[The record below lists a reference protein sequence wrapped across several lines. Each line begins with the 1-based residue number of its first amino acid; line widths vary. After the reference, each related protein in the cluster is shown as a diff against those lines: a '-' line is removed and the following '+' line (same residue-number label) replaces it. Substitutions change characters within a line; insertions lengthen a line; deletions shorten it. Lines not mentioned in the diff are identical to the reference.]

1 MIKDAGKHPNY
12 HAISE
17 EDRIIIH
24 DMGYKQDLHRG
35 LNAFTNFAFGYTEVA
50 ALVGVCSLY
59 DYGLSTGGPAW
70 LVWGWVIAF
79 SMTMIV
85 SYSLAEICSA
95 YPSAGSVYH
104 WSGQLAPIKYAPLAA
119 YACGWTNFIGNAVGD
134 ASFAY
139 AWANFLDAAMRASG
153 MELSLSTPSLVLI
166 SIIVLL
172 LWSLINCARIDQL
185 GWINTLAAIIHCGS
199 TVLIIIT
206 LLLLTPQLSTS
217 SFVFTSYYNETG
229 FTNRP
234 YIYSIGLLA
243 ALWSFSGYEASAHL
257 AQETSGS
264 RTDAPMGIVWTCFA
278 SGIGGLG
285 VILALL
291 FATDDINAVI
301 YGDTGNAAIEVFLRA
316 TGPVYGAGLAWI
328 LVINVFFAG
337 MSSVAVTGRITYA
350 LSRDGA
356 FPFSEYL
363 SWVHPSLKSPVIALI
378 FVWVLDSLLQM
389 LPLIN
394 EDAFISITDTAT
406 IAFQVSYAI
415 PITLKLL
422 YENKDFPRDAPMSL
436 VSKKRLTFKAPSSC
450 KKATTSFGRA
460 DSPGM
465 KAYGTTADAIVMTV
479 GSRLKDNF
487 CWCLVNKLILDG
499 ISWCRVSAYCFCG
512 IVIEC

>member
-153 MELSLSTPSLVLI
+153 
-166 SIIVLL
+166 
-172 LWSLINCARIDQL
+172 
-185 GWINTLAAIIHCGS
+185 
-199 TVLIIIT
+199 
-206 LLLLTPQLSTS
+206 
-217 SFVFTSYYNETG
+217 
-229 FTNRP
+229 
-234 YIYSIGLLA
+234 LLA

-363 SWVHPSLKSPVIALI
+363 SW
-378 FVWVLDSLLQM
+378 M

-460 DSPGM
+460 DSP
-465 KAYGTTADAIVMTV
+465 
-479 GSRLKDNF
+479 
-487 CWCLVNKLILDG
+487 
-499 ISWCRVSAYCFCG
+499 
-512 IVIEC
+512 